1 MGGESADRAQI
12 SKSFNRT
19 LTPALSRLTF
29 YNFILICI
37 FPRIN
42 LINDS
47 VYFVQS
53 LYNRVSG
60 TNNQES

>member
-12 SKSFNRT
+12 SKSFNRA

-29 YNFILICI
+29 YHFILICI
-37 FPRIN
+37 FPRIT

-47 VYFVQS
+47 VYFVPS
-53 LYNRVSG
+53 LYNRASG